1 MGVVID
7 WKLATT
13 VADGIAHLKPAPEA
27 SAFEHVAGP
36 TEEAARLVSAY
47 TGLVAAELPHAEP
60 VDRKLWIEG
69 NLTSLKTVLNPVAD
83 RLGQGMPGPLA
94 GVAGAAGGA
103 LLAVEVGAVSG
114 MLAQRVLGQYEFPI
128 LEPEAPARLLFVPPN
143 LAVAASALDAEPE
156 ELLRWVALH
165 EVTHALQFGGVPWL
179 RPHIA
184 TMVRELL
191 GGLDVDPVRLL
202 KMPDTS
208 DLRGLV
214 DKIREG
220 DLATL
225 IVGPERRAALD
236 AMQAF
241 MAVLEGY
248 AEHVMDAV
256 GAEILPNLPELR
268 GAHGPPPPRPLGAAA
283 DLREAD
289 RDGPEDAPVPAR
301 QAVLRRGDRRRRDR
315 RAQPRVGGA
324 GADADPR
331 RARGPARLDRPHGP
345 RARCLRLTPRTQALE
360 RPADASIMGLRE
372 PERLFVLSRTSAS
385 FSALSGAFATSE

>member
-1 MGVVID
+1 VID
-7 WKLATT
+7 WKLANT
-13 VADGIAHLKPAPEA
+13 VAEGIANLKTAPEA

-36 TEEAARLVSAY
+36 TEESARLVSAY
-47 TGLVAAELPHAEP
+47 TGLMADSLPHAEP
-60 VDRKLWIEG
+60 VDRPLWIEG
-69 NLTSLKTVLNPVAD
+69 NLSSLKKVLDPVAD
-83 RLGQGMPGPLA
+83 KLGQGMGPLS
-94 GVAGAAGGA
+94 GAVSAAAGA

-128 LEPEAPARLLFVPPN
+128 LDPEAPARLLFVSPN
-143 LAVAASALDAEPE
+143 LAVAASALDAEPD

-191 GGLDVDPVRLL
+191 GGLQVDPVRLMKL
-202 KMPDTS
+202 PDTTDFRS
-208 DLRGLV
+208 IV

-248 AEHVMDAV
+248 AEHVMDEV

-268 GAHGPPPPRPLGAAA
+268 GAM
-283 DLREAD
+283 
-289 RDGPEDAPVPAR
+289 
-301 QAVLRRGDRRRRDR
+301 DRRRRDR
-315 RAQPRVGGA
+315 SGLLRIFEKLIGMDMKLRQYELGKQFCDAVAKAGGIAALNRVWEGPPQMPTLA
-324 GADADPR
+324 ELEDPDAWM
-331 RARGPARLDRPHGP
+331 ARTGPAR
-345 RARCLRLTPRTQALE
+345 AA
-360 RPADASIMGLRE
+360 
-372 PERLFVLSRTSAS
+372 
-385 FSALSGAFATSE
+385 

>member
-1 MGVVID
+1 MID
-7 WKLATT
+7 WKLANT
-13 VADGIAHLKPAPEA
+13 VAEGIANLKPAPEA

-36 TEEAARLVSAY
+36 TEESARLVSAY
-47 TGLVAAELPHAEP
+47 TGLMAESLPHAEP
-60 VDRKLWIEG
+60 VDRPLWIQG
-69 NLTSLKTVLNPVAD
+69 NLNSLKTVLDPVAD
-83 RLGQGMPGPLA
+83 KLGQGMGPLS
-94 GVAGAAGGA
+94 GAVSAAAGA

-128 LEPEAPARLLFVPPN
+128 LDPEAPARLLFVSPN
-143 LAVAASALDAEPE
+143 LAVAASALDAEPD

-191 GGLDVDPVRLL
+191 GGLQVDPVRLMKL
-202 KMPDTS
+202 PDTS
-208 DLRGLV
+208 DFRSIV

-225 IVGPERRAALD
+225 IVGPERRAVLD

-248 AEHVMDAV
+248 AEHVMDEV

-268 GAHGPPPPRPLGAAA
+268 GAM
-283 DLREAD
+283 
-289 RDGPEDAPVPAR
+289 
-301 QAVLRRGDRRRRDR
+301 DRRRRDR
-315 RAQPRVGGA
+315 SGLMRIFEKLIGMDMKLRQYELGKQFCDAVAKAGGIAALNRVWEGPAQMPTLA
-324 GADADPR
+324 ELEDPDTWM
-331 RARGPARLDRPHGP
+331 ARTGPAR
-345 RARCLRLTPRTQALE
+345 AA
-360 RPADASIMGLRE
+360 
-372 PERLFVLSRTSAS
+372 
-385 FSALSGAFATSE
+385 

>member
-1 MGVVID
+1 MID
-7 WKLATT
+7 WKLANT
-13 VADGIAHLKPAPEA
+13 VAEGIANLKPAPEA

-36 TEEAARLVSAY
+36 TEESARLVSAY
-47 TGLVAAELPHAEP
+47 TGLMADSLPHAEP
-60 VDRKLWIEG
+60 VDRPLWIQG
-69 NLTSLKTVLNPVAD
+69 NLSSLKTVLDPVAD
-83 RLGQGMPGPLA
+83 KLGQGMGPLS
-94 GVAGAAGGA
+94 GAVSAAASA

-128 LEPEAPARLLFVPPN
+128 LEPEAPSRLLFVSPN
-143 LAVAASALDAEPE
+143 LAVAASALDADPD

-191 GGLDVDPVRLL
+191 GGLQVDPVRLMKL
-202 KMPDTS
+202 PDTS
-208 DLRGLV
+208 DFRSIV

-248 AEHVMDAV
+248 AEHVMDEV

-268 GAHGPPPPRPLGAAA
+268 GAM
-283 DLREAD
+283 
-289 RDGPEDAPVPAR
+289 
-301 QAVLRRGDRRRRDR
+301 DRRRRDR
-315 RAQPRVGGA
+315 SGLLRIFEKLIGMDMKLRQYELGKKFCDAVAKTGGIAALNRVWEGPAQMPTLA
-324 GADADPR
+324 ELEDPDAWM
-331 RARGPARLDRPHGP
+331 ARTGPAR
-345 RARCLRLTPRTQALE
+345 AA
-360 RPADASIMGLRE
+360 
-372 PERLFVLSRTSAS
+372 
-385 FSALSGAFATSE
+385 

>member
-1 MGVVID
+1 VID

-13 VADGIAHLKPAPEA
+13 VAEGIANLKPAPEA
-27 SAFEHVAGP
+27 TAFEHVAGP
-36 TEEAARLVSAY
+36 TEESARLVSAY
-47 TGLVAAELPHAEP
+47 TGLSADVLPHAEP
-60 VDRKLWIEG
+60 VDRPLWIQG
-69 NLTSLKTVLNPVAD
+69 NLSSLKTVLDPVAD
-83 RLGQGMPGPLA
+83 KLGQGMGPLS
-94 GVAGAAGGA
+94 GAVSAASGA

-128 LEPEAPARLLFVPPN
+128 LEPEAPARLLFVSPN
-143 LAVAASALDAEPE
+143 LASAAGALDAESD

-184 TMVRELL
+184 SMVRELL
-191 GGLDVDPVRLL
+191 GGLQVDPVRLMKL
-202 KMPDTS
+202 PDAS
-208 DLRGLV
+208 DFRSLV

-268 GAHGPPPPRPLGAAA
+268 GAM
-283 DLREAD
+283 
-289 RDGPEDAPVPAR
+289 
-301 QAVLRRGDRRRRDR
+301 DRRRRDR
-315 RAQPRVGGA
+315 SGLMRIFEKLIGMDMKLRQYELGKQFCDAVAKAGGIAALNRVWEGPA
-324 GADADPR
+324 SMPTLAELEDPDAWM
-331 RARGPARLDRPHGP
+331 ARTGPAR
-345 RARCLRLTPRTQALE
+345 AA
-360 RPADASIMGLRE
+360 
-372 PERLFVLSRTSAS
+372 
-385 FSALSGAFATSE
+385 